1 VRNTRPLFWIFVPI
15 LLALS
20 IGAAW
25 GTVHF
30 GPIGKPSQAAVEC
43 SNLQKFVANE
53 ELEGKAEWVEYRS
66 LVDQFLA
73 LSPTSDARIP
83 LIEEMASKVIGV
95 LGHDL
100 LIYKEMEKFTGCLL
114 QSKRS
119 EIPGLIEETE
129 SAIAFLNGSTPE
141 SAVLRSALRS
151 SGLCTRDI
159 SPSLPRLKVPIRPYA
174 KQNFFRD

>member
-100 LIYKEMEKFTGCLL
+100 VIYKEMEKFTGCLL

-129 SAIAFLNGSTPE
+129 SAIAFLNGSTP
-141 SAVLRSALRS
+141 LN
-151 SGLCTRDI
+151 G
-159 SPSLPRLKVPIRPYA
+159 
-174 KQNFFRD
+174 NFFDPELGTWNTAYYEEYLSAQDFLKDSRRNAV

>member
-1 VRNTRPLFWIFVPI
+1 MRNTRPLFWIFVPI

-129 SAIAFLNGSTPE
+129 SAIAFLNGST
-141 SAVLRSALRS
+141 
-151 SGLCTRDI
+151 
-159 SPSLPRLKVPIRPYA
+159 SLNG
-174 KQNFFRD
+174 NFFDPELGTWNTAYYEEYLSAQDFLKDSRRNAV

>member
-53 ELEGKAEWVEYRS
+53 ESEGKAEWVEYRS

-129 SAIAFLNGSTPE
+129 SAIAFLNGSTP
-141 SAVLRSALRS
+141 LN
-151 SGLCTRDI
+151 G
-159 SPSLPRLKVPIRPYA
+159 
-174 KQNFFRD
+174 NFFDPELGTWNTAYYEEYLSAQDFLKDSRRNAV